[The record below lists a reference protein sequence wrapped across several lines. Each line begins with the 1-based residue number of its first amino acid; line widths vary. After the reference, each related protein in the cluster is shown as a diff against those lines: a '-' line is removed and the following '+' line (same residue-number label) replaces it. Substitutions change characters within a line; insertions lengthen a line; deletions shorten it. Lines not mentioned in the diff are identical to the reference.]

1 MGGSGSR
8 PFLMDYRAESFGAM
22 ISGRRKR
29 LQRKIFIHFH
39 IVIII
44 STLFFRVAQLSAS
57 QYWPQEQWRTASPE
71 SQSISSGILSELF
84 SAIRKNDYEIDSVII
99 VRNGYVVLE
108 SYKDLLEPHFKH
120 QIYSCTKSV
129 ASALIGIAIDKGYIK
144 SVDQPLLE
152 LFPENTS
159 AVQDSDKRKIT
170 LRHLL
175 TMAAGLKCEDSVR
188 YEVKGLKKMWQ
199 SDDWVQYMIDLP
211 VIAPPGNNFEYC
223 NGVSALLTAII
234 QKTTGITAFEFA
246 KQHLFNPLNITDIHW
261 KSYNGLTIGY
271 SDLTMRPLD
280 MARFGYLFLH
290 GGRWNNRQVI
300 SPKWIAESTKKHIN
314 NPLTFGYGYQW
325 WIYSPDRFAAVGAR
339 GQRIFVL
346 KDKNMVVVFTGN
358 LKEIKTR
365 IPEEILE
372 NYIIPAVQ
380 SDIPLSEDPGSWERL
395 KSMRLSEQASN

>member
-84 SAIRKNDYEIDSVII
+84 NAIRKNNYEIDSVII

-188 YEVKGLKKMWQ
+188 YEFKGLKKMWQ

-346 KDKNMVVVFTGN
+346 KDRNMVVVFTGN

-365 IPEEILE
+365 IPEDILE

>member
-1 MGGSGSR
+1 M
-8 PFLMDYRAESFGAM
+8 
-22 ISGRRKR
+22 
-29 LQRKIFIHFH
+29 
-39 IVIII
+39 
-44 STLFFRVAQLSAS
+44 
-57 QYWPQEQWRTASPE
+57 
-71 SQSISSGILSELF
+71 SSGILSELF

-129 ASALIGIAIDKGYIK
+129 SSALIGIAIDKGYIK

-152 LFPENTS
+152 LFPEKIPT
-159 AVQDSDKRKIT
+159 VIDSNKRKIT

-188 YEVKGLKKMWQ
+188 YEFKGLKEMWQ
-199 SDDWVQYMIDLP
+199 RDDWVQYMIDLP
-211 VIAPPGNNFEYC
+211 VINPPGINFEYC
-223 NGVSALLTAII
+223 NGASALLTAII
-234 QKTTGITAFEFA
+234 QKTTGMTAFEFA
-246 KQHLFNPLNITDIHW
+246 KLHLFNPLNITDIHW

-280 MARFGYLFLH
+280 MARFGYLFLKA
-290 GGRWNNRQVI
+290 GRWNNQQII
-300 SPKWIAESTKKHIN
+300 SPEWIAESTKKHID

-346 KDKNMVVVFTGN
+346 KDKNMVVVFAGN
-358 LKEIKTR
+358 LRETKTR
-365 IPEEILE
+365 IPEEILD
-372 NYIIPAVQ
+372 NHIIPAVQ
-380 SDIPLSEDPGSWERL
+380 SDNQLSEDPRSWERL
-395 KSMRLSEQASN
+395 KSMRLSEQARN